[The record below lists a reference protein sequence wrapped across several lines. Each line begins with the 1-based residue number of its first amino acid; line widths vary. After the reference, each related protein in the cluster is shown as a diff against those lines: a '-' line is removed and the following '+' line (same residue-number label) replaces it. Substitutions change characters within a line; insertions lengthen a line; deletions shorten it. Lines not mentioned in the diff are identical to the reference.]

1 LAYTAHSPRPQA
13 IVECAPHGAKIHTL
27 ITLGIRHAGRSLA
40 AQSGIAVLRYD
51 AEVYESLGH
60 LAEALL
66 GGAAKN
72 LTPTLEKAREA
83 IKRFASK
90 LKPHADYELADQTLS
105 ITLGTS
111 GKPEM

>member
-1 LAYTAHSPRPQA
+1 M
-13 IVECAPHGAKIHTL
+13 
-27 ITLGIRHAGRSLA
+27 
-40 AQSGIAVLRYD
+40 LRYD

-66 GGAAKN
+66 AGAAKN
-72 LTPTLEKAREA
+72 LTPTLEKAGEA

-90 LKPHADYELADQTLS
+90 LKPQVDYDLADQTLS

-111 GKPEM
+111 GKPETKGLPLLTDVLNIIDRSLDAATVHSDRV